1 MKTATIRCDHSSN
14 EIRLE
19 VDEENICY
27 IQCQLIQI
35 HLNPEQTKLVC
46 SHCNCMEPQMW
57 FGKEGES
64 YITIDPSRLD
74 LKGKNVI
81 IQPVG

>member
-1 MKTATIRCDHSSN
+1 MKTVTIRCDHSSK

-19 VDEENICY
+19 VAEENICY

-35 HLNPEQTKLVC
+35 HLNLEQTKLVC
-46 SHCNCMEPQMW
+46 GHCNCMEPQMW
-57 FGKEGES
+57 FEEQGTA
-64 YITIDPSRLD
+64 YITIDPSQLD
-74 LKGKNVI
+74 LKGKHVV